1 MDGQQQG
8 IRRRRW
14 GMAMAATLIGTGVTA
29 FAMAGT
35 AQADLERADQR
46 CFTVA
51 GGWKDAALV
60 NLTPV
65 GATGAGDGQLISSQ
79 VKNDPPVAS
88 NVNFGVDTVDP
99 NVAVT
104 PIGSDREVCFQ
115 NSVHASV
122 DLVADHLGTIVD
134 HAYRMATPTGAPNR
148 VVDTREQ
155 LGGDRIAPAGQLC
168 FAVEGDPGDA
178 ALVNITPVGASG
190 AGDGQ
195 LISSDAKHDPPVA
208 SNVNFG
214 PGTVDPNVAVAL
226 IGADGEVCFQNS
238 VHASV
243 DLVADHLGSIA
254 ASAFR
259 SATESGAPNRVV
271 DTRRRLG
278 GERIPPSGQL
288 CVAVE
293 GAAGDAALV
302 NLTPIGASGA
312 GDGQLISSDVKSD
325 PPVASNVNFRAG
337 SVDPN
342 VAIAPIGADG
352 EVCFQ
357 NSQHSSVD
365 VVIDHLGSVASWA
378 YEPASASGAPERRV
392 DTRYDTDDDRPECAG
407 SDALTFDWQTAR
419 TMYGISSRAYEID
432 PGERIGATLDT
443 YGGGAVQMRDEMECW
458 KLVGAFRGT
467 DGGAS
472 FEVDTEVIVARN
484 VATYDV
490 VVAFRGTEFS
500 LTDFRDIETDLAAEL
515 TSFRLPDGQLVNKAV
530 HEGFEAGY
538 QASRTKLLNVLA
550 LVDFSDVP
558 DARVYFTGH
567 SLGGALATLGSLDL
581 VDELMARGYD
591 RDEVVTYTFGA
602 PRSMTRTMSG
612 HHATFVPQS
621 YAVAN
626 ATDIVPHVPPRGGDT
641 DYTHLRN
648 MVVLHAVDD
657 DPRLRIEQGDGR
669 NYGGC
674 SNMLIASFADHG
686 RAEYDRRLNITDFV
700 GKPTASISLSGGEF
714 RLRWTSPIE
723 GPCDW
728 IGLFEKAG
736 TLTNASNPIR
746 DRWVDDDGDNSYTTS
761 VGKSWD
767 HWVAYV
773 NMFGE
778 IVSKQEYFPGL
789 PSVSLRR
796 NENCCS
802 PDTIDFYWSVGDPG
816 DHDLIVLFDRDPN
829 VVGPNGYY
837 KQFGVNRVEAK
848 ADTNSPERT
857 AIWVGSDPNDWW
869 VAYIM
874 VDDDGRQRILATSR
888 GVRG

>member
-1 MDGQQQG
+1 MV
-8 IRRRRW
+8 
-14 GMAMAATLIGTGVTA
+14 ATLIGTSIVTIGTA
-29 FAMAGT
+29 RT
-35 AQADLERADQR
+35 AQADVEPSEQR
-46 CFTVA
+46 CFSVA

-65 GATGAGDGQLISSQ
+65 GATGPGDGQLISSQ

-88 NVNFGVDTVDP
+88 NVNFRAGTVDP

-104 PIGSDREVCFQ
+104 PIGSDGEVCFQ
-115 NSVHASV
+115 NSKHSNV

-134 HAYRMATPTGAPNR
+134 HAYRSATSSGAPNR

-155 LGGDRIAPAGQLC
+155 FGGARVAPSGQLC
-168 FAVEGDPGDA
+168 FSVEGDPGDA
-178 ALVNITPVGASG
+178 ALVNLTPVGASG

-195 LISSDAKHDPPVA
+195 LISSRVKNDPPVA
-208 SNVNFG
+208 SNVNFRVR
-214 PGTVDPNVAVAL
+214 TVDPNVAVAT
-226 IGADGEVCFQNS
+226 IGDDNQVCFQNS
-238 VHASV
+238 KHSSV

-259 SATESGAPNRVV
+259 SATDTGAPKRVV
-271 DTRRRLG
+271 DTRERFG

-288 CVAVE
+288 CFAVE
-293 GAAGDAALV
+293 GNAGDAALV
-302 NLTPIGASGA
+302 NLTPVGASGA
-312 GDGQLISSDVKSD
+312 GDGQLISSNVKND
-325 PPVASNVNFRAG
+325 PPVASNVNFRRG
-337 SVDPN
+337 TVDPN
-342 VAIAPIGADG
+342 VAIAPIGSDG
-352 EVCFQ
+352 QVCFQ

-365 VVIDHLGSVASWA
+365 LVADHLGSVAAWA
-378 YEPASASGAPERRV
+378 YEPATPSGAPDRRV
-392 DTRYDTDDDRPECAG
+392 DTRYDTDDDRPECAR
-407 SDALTFDWQTAR
+407 SEASTFDWQTAR
-419 TMYGISSRAYEID
+419 TMYGVASRAYEIE
-432 PGERIGATLDT
+432 PGVRMGSDLDT
-443 YGGGAVQMRDEMECW
+443 YGTGTVHMRPEMKCW

-472 FEVDTEVIVARN
+472 FDVDTEVIVARN

-490 VVAFRGTEFS
+490 VVAFRGTEFDI
-500 LTDFRDIETDLAAEL
+500 TDLSDIETDLAADL
-515 TSFRLPDGQLVNKAV
+515 VGWTLPNGQYVAKAV

-538 QASRTKLLNVLA
+538 QASRTKLLNVLS

-558 DARVYFTGH
+558 GARVYFTGH
-567 SLGGALATLGSLDL
+567 SLGGALASLASLDL
-581 VDELMARGYD
+581 VDDLMARGYD

-602 PRSMTRTMSG
+602 PRSMTRTMAG
-612 HHATFVPQS
+612 HHASFVPQS
-621 YAVAN
+621 YAVAS
-626 ATDIVPHVPPRGGDT
+626 ATDIVPHVPPRGGT
-641 DYTHLRN
+641 DDYSHIRN
-648 MVVLHAVDD
+648 MTVLHAVDGD
-657 DPRLRIEQGDGR
+657 ARLRIEQGDGR

-674 SNMLIASFADHG
+674 SNMLIGSFADHI
-686 RAEYDRRLNITDFV
+686 RPEYDRRLNVTNFV
-700 GKPTASISLSGGEF
+700 GTPTASISISGGEY

-728 IGLFEKAG
+728 IGLFQTSG
-736 TLTNASNPIR
+736 TLTSATNPIR
-746 DRWVDDDGDNSYTTS
+746 DRFVENDGDNSYTTS
-761 VGKSWD
+761 VGKGWD
-767 HWVAYV
+767 YWVGYV
-773 NMFGE
+773 NMFGDL
-778 IVSKQEYFPGL
+778 VSKQEYFPGL

-802 PDTIDFYWSVGDPG
+802 PDTIDFHWSVGDPG

-857 AIWVGSDPNDWW
+857 AIWVGSDPNAWW

-874 VDDDGRQRILATSR
+874 IDDDGRQRILATSR

>member
-1 MDGQQQG
+1 MNGHRKG
-8 IRRRRW
+8 RRRGW
-14 GMAMAATLIGTGVTA
+14 GTIVVATLVGTSAVA
-29 FAMAGT
+29 FGLAQP
-35 AQADLERADQR
+35 AQADLERSDQR
-46 CFTVA
+46 CFSVA

-88 NVNFGVDTVDP
+88 NVNFGVGTVDP

-104 PIGSDREVCFQ
+104 PIGTDREVCFQ

-122 DLVADHLGTIVD
+122 DLVADHMGTIVD

-155 LGGDRIAPAGQLC
+155 LGGGRVSPSGQLC

-178 ALVNITPVGASG
+178 ALVNLTPVGASG

-195 LISSDAKHDPPVA
+195 LISSQVKNDPPVA

-214 PGTVDPNVAVAL
+214 AGTVDPNVAIAV

-238 VHASV
+238 KHSSV

-254 ASAFR
+254 GSAFR

-271 DTRRRLG
+271 DTRFGLG
-278 GERIPPSGQL
+278 GGRLAPSGQV
-288 CVAVE
+288 CFAVE
-293 GAAGDAALV
+293 GTPGDAALV
-302 NLTPIGASGA
+302 NLTPVGASAA
-312 GDGQLISSDVKSD
+312 GDGQLISSSVKAD
-325 PPVASNVNFRAG
+325 PPVASNVNFG
-337 SVDPN
+337 PWTVDPN

-357 NSQHSSVD
+357 NSQHASVD
-365 VVIDHLGSVASWA
+365 IVVDHLGSVASWA
-378 YEPASASGAPERRV
+378 YEPATASGAPERRI

-407 SDALTFDWQTAR
+407 SDALSFDWQTAR
-419 TMYGISSRAYEID
+419 TMYGVASRAYEID
-432 PGERIGATLDT
+432 PGVRMGSTLDT
-443 YGGGAVQMRDEMECW
+443 YGTATVHMRPEMECW

-472 FEVDTEVIVARN
+472 FDVDTEVIVARN

-490 VVAFRGTEFS
+490 VVAFRGTEFDIS
-500 LTDFRDIETDLAAEL
+500 DLSDIETDLADDL
-515 TSFRLPDGQLVNKAV
+515 VSWTLPNGQTVGKAV

-538 QASRTKLLNVLA
+538 QASRTKLLNVLS

-567 SLGGALATLGSLDL
+567 SLGGALASLASVDL

-612 HHATFVPQS
+612 HHASFVPQS
-621 YAVAN
+621 YAVAS
-626 ATDIVPHVPPRGGDT
+626 ATDIVPHVPLRGGT
-641 DYTHLRN
+641 NDYTHLRN

-674 SNMLIASFADHG
+674 SNMLIGSFADHV
-686 RAEYDRRLNITDFV
+686 RPEYDRRLNVTNFV
-700 GKPTASISLSGGEF
+700 GKPTASISISGGEY

-728 IGLFEKAG
+728 IGLFETAG
-736 TLTNASNPIR
+736 TLTSPSNPVR
-746 DRWVDDDGDNSYTTS
+746 DRFVENDGDNSYTTS

-773 NMFGE
+773 NMFGD
-778 IVSKQEYFPGL
+778 IVSKQEYFPGT

-796 NENCCS
+796 NPNCCS

-874 VDDDGRQRILATSR
+874 IDDDGRQRILATSR
-888 GVRG
+888 GVQG